1 LDRHEGGNRHA
12 YSAMNELPKKKRE
25 SPGQKFTQKKKVL
38 LKKGTLKKLC
48 KEGEGKEG
56 RKVK

>member
-1 LDRHEGGNRHA
+1 
-12 YSAMNELPKKKRE
+12 MNALPKKKRE
-25 SPGQKFTQKKKVL
+25 KKEKKKKVQVRSSPTQKEAL